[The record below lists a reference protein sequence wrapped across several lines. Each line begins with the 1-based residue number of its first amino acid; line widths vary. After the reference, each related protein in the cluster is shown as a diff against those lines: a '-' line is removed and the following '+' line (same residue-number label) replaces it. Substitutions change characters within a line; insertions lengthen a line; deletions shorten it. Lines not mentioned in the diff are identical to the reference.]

1 MMFRVFIFAFFIFL
15 SAGSSLVNQAPAA
28 PAPESDQQISEFSL
42 SGYGEKGRKAW
53 DLAGKT
59 ADIFDSVIKLKDVTG
74 NLYGE
79 DEDIKLTAD
88 NGDFDKTEGKVHLEK
103 NVVITTSSGAVLT
116 TEAMDWDRKRQVVST
131 DEMVNIVRDNMVTN
145 GTGAVGKPNLSRV
158 VLQKDVQ
165 VDINPKEGAQQT
177 NKIVITCDGP
187 LEVDYAKNIATF
199 KNNVKVDTQD
209 NLIYSDIMNVYFLT
223 SSSSGAKETKKEEKK
238 ETKKEE
244 KKEENKDNNKDSG
257 GFASMGSKIEKIVA
271 TGNVKIIK
279 GQNISYCQ
287 EATYT
292 ASDRKIVLTGR
303 PQLII
308 YSNSTEGMDA
318 PFGN

>member
-1 MMFRVFIFAFFIFL
+1 MMFKVFIFAFFILL
-15 SAGSSLVNQAPAA
+15 SAGSSLAAQAPVVT
-28 PAPESDQQISEFSL
+28 APESDQQISEFSL
-42 SGYGEKGRKAW
+42 SGYGEKGKKAW

-116 TEAMDWDRKRQVVST
+116 TEAMDWDRKKQVVST

-145 GTGAVGKPNLSRV
+145 GTGAIGKPNLSRV

-165 VDINPKEGAQQT
+165 VDINPKEEDGGSPQQK

-187 LEVDYAKNIATF
+187 LEVDYARNIATF

-209 NLIYSDIMNVYFLT
+209 NLIYSDLMDVYFFT
-223 SSSSGAKETKKEEKK
+223 SPSSGAKQVKKES
-238 ETKKEE
+238 
-244 KKEENKDNNKDSG
+244 NKGNNKDSG
-257 GFASMGSKIEKIVA
+257 GFASMGSKIDKIVA